1 MCNNSDLFSFL
12 LPSLFFNFFNSSV
25 KFFFKRSDCAAE
37 RRIELSHGLLPV
49 PPRFAASGARVSS
62 QNTKEEVTK
71 QRERKSVNVDVR
83 ARVCT

>member
-1 MCNNSDLFSFL
+1 MIFFLFFCLPSFL
-12 LPSLFFNFFNSSV
+12 IFLIPPSN
-25 KFFFKRSDCAAE
+25 FFFKRSDCAAE

-71 QRERKSVNVDVR
+71 QREKKSVNVDVR

>member
-1 MCNNSDLFSFL
+1 ML
-12 LPSLFFNFFNSSV
+12 L
-25 KFFFKRSDCAAE
+25 
-37 RRIELSHGLLPV
+37 
-49 PPRFAASGARVSS
+49 SGASSFHTDYFQFHLASPRVVSS